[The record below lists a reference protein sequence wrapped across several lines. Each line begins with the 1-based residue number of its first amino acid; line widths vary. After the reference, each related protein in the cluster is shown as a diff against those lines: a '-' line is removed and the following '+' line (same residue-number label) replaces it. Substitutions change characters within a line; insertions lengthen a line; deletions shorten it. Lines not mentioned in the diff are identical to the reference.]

1 MKCRA
6 QLFKQ
11 KESKDQKELKK
22 LIKKIEKEEIALV
35 KCEIPGKEDGWF
47 QYQRPWKL

>member
-1 MKCRA
+1 M
-6 QLFKQ
+6 FKP
-11 KESKDQKELKK
+11 KEKEQKELKK
-22 LIKKIEKEEIALV
+22 LIKKIEQEEIKLV